1 MIRSMTGYGRAQ
13 EQIDGRDILVEIKSV
28 NSRYLEQNVRIGRNY
43 TYLEEE
49 LKSLV
54 KSRISRGKAEIA
66 VSVNLVEGK
75 KADIRV
81 NDELIMKKPHPCGDN
96 RFLVLRVGMDFK
108 IRCQKCGREVM
119 VPRKKVERNIRKVMR
134 NEE

>member
-1 MIRSMTGYGRAQ
+1 M
-13 EQIDGRDILVEIKSV
+13 DIC
-28 NSRYLEQNVRIGRNY
+28 
-43 TYLEEE
+43 
-49 LKSLV
+49 
-54 KSRISRGKAEIA
+54 
-66 VSVNLVEGK
+66 
-75 KADIRV
+75 V

-134 NEE
+134 SED